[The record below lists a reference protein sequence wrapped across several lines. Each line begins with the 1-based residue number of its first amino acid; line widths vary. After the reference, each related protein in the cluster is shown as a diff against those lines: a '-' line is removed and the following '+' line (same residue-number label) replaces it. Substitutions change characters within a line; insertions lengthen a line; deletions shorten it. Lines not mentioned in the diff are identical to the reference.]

1 MMTGLSEKINDKSI
15 GEGDIFSSEAGD
27 PFDLIC
33 PEHPFLIKSSLIYTE
48 VTYRKVFRY
57 FIFVIFRNGEK
68 SDILGA

>member
-1 MMTGLSEKINDKSI
+1 MMTGYREKINDKSI

-33 PEHPFLIKSSLIYTE
+33 PELPFLIKSSLIYTE
-48 VTYRKVFRY
+48 VAYTNVFRY

>member
-15 GEGDIFSSEAGD
+15 GEGDIFPSEAGD

-33 PEHPFLIKSSLIYTE
+33 PERPFLIKSSLIYTE
-48 VTYRKVFRY
+48 VAYRNVFRY

-68 SDILGA
+68 NDILGA

>member
-1 MMTGLSEKINDKSI
+1 MTGLSEKINDKSI
-15 GEGDIFSSEAGD
+15 GEGDIFPSETGD

-33 PEHPFLIKSSLIYTE
+33 PERPFLIKSSLIYTE

>member
-1 MMTGLSEKINDKSI
+1 MTGLSEKINDKSI
-15 GEGDIFSSEAGD
+15 GEGDIFPSEAGD

-33 PEHPFLIKSSLIYTE
+33 SERPFLIKSSLIYTE

>member
-1 MMTGLSEKINDKSI
+1 MTGLSEKINDKSI
-15 GEGDIFSSEAGD
+15 GEGDIFFPEAGD

-33 PEHPFLIKSSLIYTE
+33 LERPFLIKSSLIYTE
-48 VTYRKVFRY
+48 VTYRKDFRY

>member
-1 MMTGLSEKINDKSI
+1 MTGLSEKINDKSI
-15 GEGDIFSSEAGD
+15 EEGDIFPSEAGD

-33 PEHPFLIKSSLIYTE
+33 PERPFLIKSSLIYTE
-48 VTYRKVFRY
+48 VAYRNVFRY

>member
-15 GEGDIFSSEAGD
+15 GEGDIFPSEAGD

-33 PEHPFLIKSSLIYTE
+33 PERPFLIKSSLIYTE
-48 VTYRKVFRY
+48 VAYRKVFRY

-68 SDILGA
+68 NNILGA

>member
-1 MMTGLSEKINDKSI
+1 MTGLSEKINDKSI
-15 GEGDIFSSEAGD
+15 GEGDIFPSEAGD

-33 PEHPFLIKSSLIYTE
+33 PERPFLIKSSLIYTE
-48 VTYRKVFRY
+48 D